1 MPSEDSREAKSSNST
16 CVFIVLQRSVVLK
29 ETAYSLTK
37 EKHNSINI
45 ILVVTSIKHE
55 VNKQTAI

>member
-1 MPSEDSREAKSSNST
+1 MPLEDGREAKSSNST

-29 ETAYSLTK
+29 DTAYSK

-45 ILVVTSIKHE
+45 ILVVTIIKHE